1 VKRKLA
7 AKVTADTD
15 RSAKFQSA
23 VNTAVRG
30 GMTKDQFE
38 DLAKQHPAGCA
49 GKYLKDGRLRP
60 EIDRSWSKTE
70 KPKVTGPAPDASIDG
85 AALLDQV
92 YAFLGRFI
100 VYPDRHAQVAHTLW
114 VAHTHLMAAWET
126 TARLAFLSPEPASG
140 KTRAL
145 EITELLVPRPAP
157 AINVSPAYLVRKVQ
171 AEEGLPT
178 ILFDEIDAVFGPKAR
193 EGNEDVR
200 ALLNAG
206 YRRGATVG
214 RCVMHGSVAVPE
226 ELPAFCAVALAGLN
240 DLPDTIHSRAI
251 IIKMRRRAPDETV
264 EPYRRRERE
273 KEGYGLRDRL
283 AAWAAAAASRI
294 TVPDMPN
301 GIIDRDADIWEPL
314 IAVADVAGGQWPE
327 IARVTAV
334 TFVTLSREY
343 GEERLGIRLLDDMR
357 TVFGDDEKL
366 PTKVILE
373 KLRGLDEAP
382 WADLEGKP
390 LNDRDLAA
398 RLRSYSIKR
407 RVIRIGSTTHKGYR
421 HEDFV
426 DAWRR
431 YLPPPAPPET
441 E

>member
-1 VKRKLA
+1 
-7 AKVTADTD
+7 D
-15 RSAKFQSA
+15 RSARFQAA
-23 VNTAVRG
+23 VNAAVRG
-30 GMTKDQFE
+30 GVTKDQFE
-38 DLAKQHPAGCA
+38 DLARQCPTGCA
-49 GKYLKDGRLRP
+49 AKYLEDGRLRP

-70 KPKVTGPAPDASIDG
+70 KPKDTGPAPDASIDG

-92 YAFLGRFI
+92 FGFLGRFI
-100 VYPDRHAQVAHTLW
+100 IYPDQYARAAHTLW
-114 VAHTHLMAAWET
+114 IAHTHLMAAWET

-206 YRRGATVG
+206 YRRGAIVG

-251 IIKMRRRAPDETV
+251 IIKMRRRAPDEIV

-273 KEGYGLRDRL
+273 GEGYGLRDRL
-283 AAWAAAAASRI
+283 AAWAAAAIGRI
-294 TVPDMPN
+294 TVPDMPD
-301 GIIDRDADIWEPL
+301 GVIDRDADIWELL
-314 IAVADVAGGQWPE
+314 IAVADAAGAQWSE
-327 IARVTAV
+327 TARVTA
-334 TFVTLSREY
+334 
-343 GEERLGIRLLDDMR
+343 
-357 TVFGDDEKL
+357 
-366 PTKVILE
+366 
-373 KLRGLDEAP
+373 
-382 WADLEGKP
+382 
-390 LNDRDLAA
+390 
-398 RLRSYSIKR
+398 
-407 RVIRIGSTTHKGYR
+407 
-421 HEDFV
+421 
-426 DAWRR
+426 
-431 YLPPPAPPET
+431 
-441 E
+441 